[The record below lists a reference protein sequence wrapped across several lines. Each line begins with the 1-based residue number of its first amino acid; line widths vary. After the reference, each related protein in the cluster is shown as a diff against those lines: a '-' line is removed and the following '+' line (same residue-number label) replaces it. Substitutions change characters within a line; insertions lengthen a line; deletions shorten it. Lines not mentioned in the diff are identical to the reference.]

1 MIVSKPIGTLADAA
15 FQNKTVDYLD
25 FEWYIVHKAIERRK
39 TRGGMD
45 IGIRMDDATK
55 MRGFHQD
62 DVLYADDDSI
72 VCVNIL
78 PCDCIAVRVQTYAQA
93 VKLCYEIGNR
103 HAPLFYGEDDHEFL
117 TPYEA
122 PMMVLIEKLGL
133 HPVARQGRL
142 IPSQRISSAQGHGH
156 AHSHS
161 HTHEH
166 SRSHT
171 HDHPHPH
178 SH

>member
-25 FEWYIVHKAIERRK
+25 LEWYIVHKAIERRK

-55 MRGFHQD
+55 QRGFHQD
-62 DVLYADDDSI
+62 DVLFEYGERI

-78 PCDCIAVRVQTYAQA
+78 PCDCIAVHVNTYTQA

-103 HAPLFYGEDDHEFL
+103 HAPLFYGDDDHEFL

-133 HPVARQGRL
+133 APQARQGCL

-156 AHSHS
+156 SHG

-166 SRSHT
+166 SHEHTHSHDHSHT
-171 HDHPHPH
+171 HNH
-178 SH
+178 